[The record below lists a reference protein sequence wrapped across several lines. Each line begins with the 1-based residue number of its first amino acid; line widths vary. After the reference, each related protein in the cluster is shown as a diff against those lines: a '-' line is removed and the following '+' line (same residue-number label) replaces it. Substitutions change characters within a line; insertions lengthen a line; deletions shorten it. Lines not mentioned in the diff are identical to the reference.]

1 MQALSLF
8 IRVLHL
14 VSSAVHGVGV
24 VLDST
29 DWVELSKGIR
39 VGVVLDSTAW
49 AELRNGIRVG
59 KDCVDESKMVDV
71 SSKL

>member
-1 MQALSLF
+1 M
-8 IRVLHL
+8 
-14 VSSAVHGVGV
+14 HGVGV